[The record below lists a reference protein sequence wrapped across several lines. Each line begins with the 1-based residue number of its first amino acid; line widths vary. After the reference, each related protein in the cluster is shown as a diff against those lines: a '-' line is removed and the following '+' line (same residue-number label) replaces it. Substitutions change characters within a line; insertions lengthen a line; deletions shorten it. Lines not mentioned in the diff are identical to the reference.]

1 MFLIGKILSIRK
13 CTHFIAWF
21 MFMSN
26 ARVTHP
32 FKTHPSPY
40 CERWHFHSYYFPAAA
55 FSKFR
60 CTISGRQEQRNKGL
74 SFLFICAGC
83 THILAHS
90 HTHALACALC
100 TLVYN
105 ENVESA
111 GISCKFFATL
121 RQLSGMLAV
130 IYGPC
135 ALNLPPSAVFQN
147 SLLPFW

>member
-1 MFLIGKILSIRK
+1 MHHIKY
-13 CTHFIAWF
+13 TF
-21 MFMSN
+21 MHCHDLCSHN
-26 ARVTHP
+26 SCVTHP
-32 FKTHPSPY
+32 FKSPGNPSLLV
-40 CERWHFHSYYFPAAA
+40 ELWHFHSYYFPAAE

-74 SFLFICAGC
+74 SFLFIC
-83 THILAHS
+83 TRFTQHTT
-90 HTHALACALC
+90 HTHSCVH

-121 RQLSGMLAV
+121 RQLSGMLVV

-135 ALNLPPSAVFQN
+135 ALNLPPSAVIQN
-147 SLLPFW
+147 SLLPA